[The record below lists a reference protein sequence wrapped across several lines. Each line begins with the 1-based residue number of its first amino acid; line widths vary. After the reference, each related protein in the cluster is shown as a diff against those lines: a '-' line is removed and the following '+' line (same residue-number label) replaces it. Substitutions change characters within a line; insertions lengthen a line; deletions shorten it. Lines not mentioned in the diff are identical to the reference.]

1 MKRLKVSGEKRFIFL
16 RDSDCLMRRA
26 NQMNTSQ
33 LVRFAGW
40 SAYVTA
46 VAIPISFVTLF
57 VFFAVGGLWGPI
69 NDISS
74 VFFALSLIPPALAW
88 HHLHRSLFPR
98 LSLVNLAI
106 GIIAMLTLAILQ
118 AALVV
123 GIVEYEQ
130 SLRPVL
136 AATLVIGLW
145 LVVNGVL
152 ASRGSHRE
160 GTVPRGLAWVSLV
173 AGIGSILVGLGFW
186 IGGEEHPLTAVGG
199 LVSFAGIFIW
209 AIWFGKLLLSGK
221 PLVSERVTP
230 PR

>member
-1 MKRLKVSGEKRFIFL
+1 LFNEKGK
-16 RDSDCLMRRA
+16 
-26 NQMNTSQ
+26 QMNTSQ
-33 LVRFAGW
+33 FFRFAGW

-46 VAIPISFVTLF
+46 VAILISFITLF

-136 AATLVIGLW
+136 AANLVIGLW
-145 LVVNGVL
+145 LAVNGVL
-152 ASRGSHRE
+152 ASRGLHRE

-221 PLVSERVTP
+221 LLVSEKVTP

>member
-1 MKRLKVSGEKRFIFL
+1 MDASRLF
-16 RDSDCLMRRA
+16 
-26 NQMNTSQ
+26 
-33 LVRFAGW
+33 RFAGW

-46 VAIPISFVTLF
+46 VTDIIGFVSLF

-74 VFFALSLIPPALAW
+74 VFLSLSLIPPALAW
-88 HHLHRSLFPR
+88 HQLNRTLFPR
-98 LSLVNLAI
+98 LSLANLAI
-106 GIIAMLTLAILQ
+106 GIIAMLTAAILQ
-118 AALVV
+118 TALVV
-123 GIVEYEQ
+123 GIVEFEQ

-136 AATLVIGLW
+136 AANAVIGLW

-173 AGIGSILVGLGFW
+173 AGMGLILIILGFW
-186 IGGEEHPLTAVGG
+186 IGGETHPLTAVGG
-199 LVSFAGIFIW
+199 LVAFAGILTW
-209 AIWFGKLLLSGK
+209 AIWFGKLLLSEK
-221 PLVSERVTP
+221 VTP

>member
-1 MKRLKVSGEKRFIFL
+1 
-16 RDSDCLMRRA
+16 
-26 NQMNTSQ
+26 MNASQ
-33 LVRFAGW
+33 LFRFAGW
-40 SAYVTA
+40 SAYLNA
-46 VAIPISFVTLF
+46 VAITISFVSLF

-88 HHLHRSLFPR
+88 HHLHQSLFPR
-98 LSLVNLAI
+98 LSLLNLAI
-106 GIIAMLTLAILQ
+106 GIIAMLALAILQ
-118 AALVV
+118 TALVV
-123 GIVEYEQ
+123 GKVEYEQ

-136 AATLVIGLW
+136 AASAVIGLW
-145 LVVNGVL
+145 LIVNGVM

-160 GTVPRGLAWVSLV
+160 RTVPRGLASMSLV

-199 LVSFAGIFIW
+199 LVSFAGFLIW

-221 PLVSERVTP
+221 LLVSEKMTS